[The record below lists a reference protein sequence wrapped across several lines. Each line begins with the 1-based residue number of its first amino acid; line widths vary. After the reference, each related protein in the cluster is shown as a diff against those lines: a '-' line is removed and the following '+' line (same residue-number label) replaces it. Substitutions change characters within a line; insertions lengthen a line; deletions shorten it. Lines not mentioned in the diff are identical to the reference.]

1 MVRKKHR
8 NRLAKPRTM
17 ASRITNGPSRNAL
30 VFTTAWGWMGVTESA
45 TGITAI
51 VISKGSRTAA
61 AAALRETGKEPIKET
76 LSSQRLRAAKQQLS
90 EYVAGTRKSF
100 DLPLDLSQGTVF
112 QQRVWKMLQTVPYG
126 QLRSY
131 RQLAS
136 SVGGRRYARAVGGA
150 VGANPLP
157 IVVPCHR
164 IVAQDG
170 SLGGFSCGLPAKRR
184 LLALEGSLSRIRRGD
199 GNP

>member
-1 MVRKKHR
+1 
-8 NRLAKPRTM
+8 M
-17 ASRITNGPSRNAL
+17 ASRITNRPSRNAL

-51 VISKGSRTAA
+51 VISKASRTAA
-61 AAALRETGKEPIKET
+61 AVALRETSKETIKET
-76 LSSQRLRAAKQQLS
+76 LSSPRLRAAKQQLS

-199 GNP
+199 RNS